1 MAAWAY
7 ASLGAEPT
15 PRPPGGPMLGALPRG
30 TTMPT
35 KPPPPSTDELLNE
48 EPEIVQEESVP
59 SDGKDTKGE
68 KMMEELGRHKP
79 QPPAPAR

>member
-1 MAAWAY
+1 
-7 ASLGAEPT
+7 
-15 PRPPGGPMLGALPRG
+15 
-30 TTMPT
+30 MPT
-35 KPPPPSTDELLNE
+35 KPPPPSTDKLPNE

-59 SDGKDTKGE
+59 SDGKDPKGE